1 MAIKEFLQSRR
12 LLLGAL
18 TASLGLASAAAPV
31 VSAQASAQPVEGPG
45 PIQPS
50 TISAPG
56 TYEDCTPYF
65 GLMKDNADLLSF
77 DVVNVNNAVSPT
89 PVIGTDI
96 VPVLTVTDGTQS
108 IECIPSLGWTDEAT
122 WQSDYVH
129 PGSGF
134 VITGL
139 VAYPGAGYYLMPAV
153 DGTTAFSLSGGG
165 SILPTA
171 SSLRFET
178 NFVGLTLTVTPP
190 ALVHT
195 FGGYL
200 PLLQSLTSAQISDPY
215 YAAASAVVTA
225 AGDAAQAAY
234 LLELL
239 TAGPETFCDNTTW
252 EPLVPDQNYLR
263 LIATMQSLLQTVVT
277 TVNCWGIAHGAE
289 VLYNVEV
296 QNAKIPN
303 SLVTLTITDPNA
315 TTTPLA
321 DQAPSF
327 TG

>member
-1 MAIKEFLQSRR
+1 MSFKDFFQSRR
-12 LLLGAL
+12 LMFGGIA
-18 TASLGLASAAAPV
+18 ASLGLATVVAPV
-31 VSAQASAQPVEGPG
+31 VTSPATAQPVEGPG
-45 PIQPS
+45 PIQPNAIA
-50 TISAPG
+50 TPG
-56 TYEDCTPYF
+56 TYEECTPYF

-77 DVVNVNNAVSPT
+77 DVNNVNDAVTPT
-89 PVIGTDI
+89 PVIGTDM

-108 IECIPSLGWTDEAT
+108 IECIPNLGWTDEAT
-122 WQSDYVH
+122 WQSDYVDA
-129 PGSGF
+129 GSGF

-178 NFVGLTLTVTPP
+178 NFIGRTLTVTPP
-190 ALVHT
+190 TLVHT
-195 FGGYL
+195 FGGFL
-200 PLLQSLTSAQISDPY
+200 PILQIPSGTQLSDPY
-215 YAAASAVVTA
+215 YLAASGAVTA

-239 TAGPETFCDNTTW
+239 TAEPETFCDNTTW
-252 EPLVPDQNYLR
+252 EPLVPNQNYLP
-263 LIATMQSLLQTVVT
+263 LIATMQSLLQTITNVT
-277 TVNCWGIAHGAE
+277 NCWGIAHGAGL
-289 VLYNVEV
+289 LYNVEV

-315 TTTPLA
+315 TTTPPA